1 MVATIRLLSGL
12 VGSLS
17 LLSQASAEPLRP
29 TEQVRIMALGDSIT
43 GNPGC
48 WRALLSRKLN
58 ATNIVPAIPYSQIR
72 FVGTQNRTKCGYGRA
87 YDWMHEGHGGM
98 QATELAQ
105 ATDPVTGIP
114 VGPPMTQPRLRTYL
128 TSPGVDPVDIILM
141 HLGTNDIWNKKT
153 TAEIIS
159 AYGQLLDQMR
169 AVNPD
174 VRLLVAQILPMEPSN
189 CPDCAA
195 KVRQLNRYIPLW
207 AQYVNNRIQPG
218 ESPVRVVDQYT
229 GFNATR
235 FTTDG
240 VHPNARGDEAIA
252 QKWLDPVVAAVR
264 EVIDQRPGQLMV

>member
-29 TEQVRIMALGDSIT
+29 TEPVRIMALGDSIT

-58 ATNIVPAIPYSQIR
+58 ATNIDLPIPYSQIR
-72 FVGTQNRTKCGYGRA
+72 FVGTQSPTKCLYGRA
-87 YDWMHEGHGGM
+87 YDWPHEGHGGY
-98 QATELAQ
+98 QATQLAQ
-105 ATDPVTGIP
+105 STVKIPDTTPVQYQPELRSWLTDSRVK
-114 VGPPMTQPRLRTYL
+114 
-128 TSPGVDPVDIILM
+128 PVDIILM
-141 HLGTNDIWNKKT
+141 HLSTNDIWNNKT
-153 TAEIIS
+153 TREIIL

-169 AVNPD
+169 AVNPNIH
-174 VRLLVAQILPMEPSN
+174 LLVAQIIPMEPAN

-207 AQYVNNRIQPG
+207 AQYVTRDN
-218 ESPVRVVDQYT
+218 SPVMAVDLYS

-235 FTTDG
+235 MTTDG
-240 VHPNARGDEAIA
+240 VHPNARG
-252 QKWLDPVVAAVR
+252 
-264 EVIDQRPGQLMV
+264 G